1 MFNSDKPIENA
12 SQDLLSRDE
21 FAKRFSKALLGYED
35 ISGLCIGLF
44 GAWGSG
50 KTSLLN
56 LIIHEI
62 GSRAVDM
69 SEDEK
74 PVIMRFDPWNYT
86 STQQLVHQYFVMLS
100 SRFSE
105 SGDKHLVSLGAQIE
119 KYGDALSESTRAF
132 ARGNK
137 EIEAYRLAIVNSIRD
152 QKKKIIIT
160 IDDIDR
166 LTDEEMRVIFQLV
179 ASVAD
184 FPNTIFLLAFDKD
197 VVMKSLKNF
206 HDDSGQYLEK
216 IIQVGVEVPAITD
229 PQLMDVFANYF
240 DPFLREYDNLI
251 FAEPY
256 WKQMSRYI
264 FPQLRNV
271 RDIVRLSNSIQLKL
285 GMIGDRINFTDLML
299 VTLME
304 QKAPALYEW
313 IRGHGEELTQSRG
326 YETQTQTPQVSANEQ
341 LRMKF
346 STEFRTLGL
355 QMTADE
361 CHELLSQMFP
371 VYGRALN
378 GASSEYD
385 LDELKKN
392 ERIGHPDVFSRYFV
406 MNFGDSKIPRRTVS
420 DALYTYPLNELKEFI
435 RDSVKTFRPSDL
447 ITETDSIADEL
458 PFERRR
464 ILAQALI
471 SDVKYFDDSLSGDNI
486 FSAKERAIYLIIVLM
501 AKLGTDTSYLLM
513 QDAINTADD
522 GDVDTISRLL
532 KIMLNSYDHT
542 KKEQSYPRVVTED
555 QLTKLTNRFAETQK
569 NK

>member
-21 FAKRFSKALLGYED
+21 FAKRFAKALLDYED

-62 GSRAVDM
+62 GSNAVDM
-69 SEDEK
+69 PEDEK

-105 SGDKHLVSLGAQIE
+105 SGDKHLISLGSQIE

-137 EIEAYRLAIVNSIRD
+137 EIEAYRLAIVDSIRD

-166 LTDEEMRVIFQLV
+166 LTDEEMRAIFQIV

-216 IIQVGVEVPAITD
+216 IIQVGVEVPAITE

-240 DPFLREYDNLI
+240 DPFLRVYDNLV

-256 WKQMSRYI
+256 WKQMSKYI
-264 FPQLRNV
+264 MPQLRNV

-304 QKAPALYEW
+304 QKAPTLYEW

-326 YETQTQTPQVSANEQ
+326 YETQSPQISANEQ
-341 LRMKF
+341 LKMKF
-346 STEFRTLGL
+346 SAEFRTLGL

-361 CHELLSQMFP
+361 THELLSLMFP
-371 VYGRALN
+371 VYGRAVN
-378 GASSEYD
+378 GASYEFD
-385 LDELKKN
+385 MDDLKKN
-392 ERIGHPDVFSRYFV
+392 ERIGHPDNFSRYFV

-420 DALYTYPLNELKEFI
+420 DALYTYPLAELKDFI

-447 ITETDSIADEL
+447 ITETDNIADEL

-471 SDVKYFDDSLSGDNI
+471 ADVKYFSDSLSGDNI

-522 GDVDTISRLL
+522 GDMDTISRLL
-532 KIMLNSYDHT
+532 KIMLASYDRNRQ
-542 KKEQSYPRVVTED
+542 EQSYPRVVTED
-555 QLTKLTNRFAETQK
+555 QLTRLTNRLAETQK
-569 NK
+569 SRK